1 MKIYYP
7 TYYVVPVVPV
17 MFLNEEEY
25 NLRNRCDN
33 MEEEKVYNTYIN
45 ANKSIFEKI
54 DEEYVNE
61 STK

>member
-17 MFLNEEEY
+17 MFLNEDEY
-25 NLRNRCDN
+25 NLRSRCDN

-45 ANKSIFEKI
+45 VNKKIFEEI